1 MDQIVVSLQI
11 GNDMLKEDIR
21 DLRQEINYC
30 ESREI
35 RMLEDIK
42 RLENTIAIQA
52 DKIIELENKVMVPS
66 TYTSSI
72 KRYLGFN

>member
-66 TYTSSI
+66 TYTSLI